1 MGGEHFH
8 LRIIVI
14 INIKQADVQCV
25 FINSMLV
32 HHASVYPAMNLSMM
46 LCVF

>member
-1 MGGEHFH
+1 MGGAHFH

-14 INIKQADVQCV
+14 INIKQADLQCV

-32 HHASVYPAMNLSMM
+32 HHASVSPTMNLSLM